1 MPSLGKT
8 LVVEN
13 EFRARVGGGGKRRN
27 ARGVFARKWR

>member
-27 ARGVFARKWR
+27 ARCVLARKWR